1 MKETDDIQ
9 KLLDVDWATEWE
21 SLPEAPDLVPR
32 GRTAQITLRL
42 PASLVDRIRR
52 VGQLRDIPYHALVR
66 SWILNDDLQLPLS
79 SEGRDE
85 PQDAQ
90 LNVKL
95 AQGRLDD
102 LKRQAAARHEPY
114 HRLARVRIE
123 SGVAREESAYGTAS
137 KAQQPPTLQQL
148 MVLLLHARSPS
159 SNDAIR
165 GMTRLQK
172 LLFVIDQ
179 HVDSR
184 SGFHAYNYGPFN
196 ESVNDAA
203 AALRIA
209 GLIGEERSAGPP
221 SFDEMIAHVERR
233 SGPAEQG
240 PELFALTSE
249 GHAAAE
255 RLRRSSRQFEQLF
268 RQISE
273 LRRDWD
279 ASDLNDLV
287 ARVYDEYP
295 EFAEKSLIREE
306 VANRSKKPRP

>member
-1 MKETDDIQ
+1 MTETDDIK

-42 PASLVDRIRR
+42 PASLVDRVRR
-52 VGQLRDIPYHALVR
+52 IGQARDIPYHALVR
-66 SWILNDDLQLPLS
+66 SWILDADLVPIS
-79 SEGRDE
+79 SEGTDE
-85 PQDAQ
+85 RQDAQ

-95 AQGRLDD
+95 AHDRLDD
-102 LKRQAAARHEPY
+102 LKRQAAARREPY
-114 HRLARVRIE
+114 HRLARERME
-123 SGVAREESAYGTAS
+123 SGLAREESAYGIAS
-137 KAQQPPTLQQL
+137 KVQPTPTLQQL
-148 MVLLLHARSPS
+148 MVLLLHARGPRD
-159 SNDAIR
+159 NDAIR

-179 HVDSR
+179 HLDAR
-184 SGFHAYNYGPFN
+184 SGFRAYNYGPFN

-203 AALRIA
+203 SALRIA
-209 GLIGEERSAGPP
+209 GLVGEERSGGSP
-221 SFDEMIAHVERR
+221 SFDEMMAHVERR

-249 GHAAAE
+249 GHATAE

-279 ASDLNDLV
+279 ATDLNDLV
-287 ARVYDEYP
+287 ARVYEEYP
-295 EFAEKSLIREE
+295 EFAEKSLIRDE
-306 VANRSKKPRP
+306 VTSRLKKPRP